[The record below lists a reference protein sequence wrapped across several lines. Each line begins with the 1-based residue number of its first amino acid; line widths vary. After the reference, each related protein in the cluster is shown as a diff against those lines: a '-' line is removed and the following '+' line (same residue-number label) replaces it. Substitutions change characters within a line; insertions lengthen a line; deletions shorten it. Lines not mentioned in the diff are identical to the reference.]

1 MRGGGADDGGTGDGA
16 GEESGDGGK
25 IKRGGGRRGSSECNG
40 GRGTPPDIRIF
51 VGRLSTDAVSA
62 DAVSAGKQAAFDG
75 RLRNPVALVGP
86 GRDKNEEDQRFSSR
100 REFETIKP
108 D

>member
-1 MRGGGADDGGTGDGA
+1 
-16 GEESGDGGK
+16 
-25 IKRGGGRRGSSECNG
+25 
-40 GRGTPPDIRIF
+40 
-51 VGRLSTDAVSA
+51 VST
-62 DAVSAGKQAAFDG
+62 DAVSAGKQAAYDG

-86 GRDKNEEDQRFSSR
+86 GREKNEEGQRFSSR